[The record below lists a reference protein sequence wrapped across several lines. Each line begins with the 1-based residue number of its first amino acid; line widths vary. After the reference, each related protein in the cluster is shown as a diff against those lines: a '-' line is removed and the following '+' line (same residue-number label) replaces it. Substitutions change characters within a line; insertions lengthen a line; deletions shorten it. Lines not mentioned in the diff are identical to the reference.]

1 MLQRPAFFAGHT
13 RLNTIKAR
21 RLRAGILISIAAILI
36 VHLFHWLLPEATTTW
51 NNRVIDRVFQFR
63 ASSPAFRP
71 FYDDTVVHVDINQS
85 TLQSID
91 RRHLNRHLHARA
103 IANLGAMATTSQL
116 YDFVFASERS
126 EGEDREL
133 VEATRS
139 AGNAYFGLVF
149 LFERAHLQGSSS
161 SSDASARSY
170 LEATR
175 WNVVLK
181 DNPNRL
187 PKAMDAIITFPRLAR
202 ASRGLGSLN
211 LQYDPDGVY
220 RRYPLLY
227 GYNGVVYPSIV
238 LRIVCDYLGVP
249 PDAIVL
255 DSGHSLTLKSARFP
269 GTEARRD
276 IKIPIDLSGNM
287 VIDFI
292 GPWEQMR
299 HYNFADILHASNSN
313 AEMGLWKDELAGKI
327 VVVSEVLSGSSDA
340 GPVPTDTH
348 YPLSGVHAN
357 ALHTILTESFFHP
370 TNGLIRIFCELV
382 LAGVVTAAFVYLPA
396 MAFGAI
402 ALITV
407 IIYSG
412 AAVGAFLVS
421 RWLFDFVQPNGML
434 FLMLLAML
442 VHRAIES
449 TRVSVEA
456 ERERDLVE
464 KELEIGRRIQADFFP
479 SHLPEVCGWKL
490 AATIRPAK
498 QVAGDFY
505 DIFSVKGTRY
515 LAVVIGDVCDKG
527 VGAAMFMALF
537 RSLIRALCQQQVAE
551 TEHSDAPGKQ
561 WTQYLLQRT
570 IHQTNNY
577 IAVTHENA
585 CMFATLF
592 FAIFDT
598 HTGDMHYVNCGHEPP
613 LLLSA
618 NGASKQL
625 ESTGP
630 AIGIFPD
637 VTIDCRSIQLE
648 YGDLLFAC
656 TDGVYEAPDH
666 QGTIFP
672 KSRLHTIISAP
683 HKSLQEMLQ
692 AIEIAVDK
700 HSQDQNQFD
709 DITMVAVQRDVAAV
723 NGDQH

>member
-1 MLQRPAFFAGHT
+1 M
-13 RLNTIKAR
+13 NTIKAR
-21 RLRAGILISIAAILI
+21 RLRIGILISATVILFM
-36 VHLFHWLLPEATTTW
+36 HFFHWLLPDVTTTW
-51 NNRVIDRVFQFR
+51 NHRVIDRVFQFR
-63 ASSPAFRP
+63 ASSATFKPL
-71 FYDDTVVHVDINQS
+71 YDDTVVHVDINQS
-85 TLQSID
+85 TLQRID
-91 RRHLNRHLHARA
+91 RRHLNRQHHARA

-126 EGEDREL
+126 ENEDRQL
-133 VEATRS
+133 VEAARR

-149 LFERAHLQGSSS
+149 LFDRAHLQSGPSSYDS
-161 SSDASARSY
+161 SAKSY

-175 WNVVLK
+175 WNVALK
-181 DNPNRL
+181 GKPDSL
-187 PKAMDAIITFPRLAR
+187 PEVMDAITTFPKLAE
-202 ASRGLGSLN
+202 ASRGLGGLN

-220 RRYPLLY
+220 RRYPLIY
-227 GYNGVVYPSIV
+227 AYNGAVYPSIV
-238 LRIVCDYLGVP
+238 LRIVCDYFGVT
-249 PDAIVL
+249 PDAIVFDPGRYL
-255 DSGHSLTLKSARFP
+255 ILKAARFH
-269 GTEARRD
+269 EAKEHHD

-292 GPWEQMR
+292 GPWERMR
-299 HYNFADILHASNSN
+299 HYNFADILQASDSD
-313 AEMGLWKDELAGKI
+313 AEMALWKDELAGKI

-357 ALHTILTESFFHP
+357 ALHTILTESFFRS
-370 TNGLIRIFCELV
+370 TTGMIRILCELI
-382 LAGVVTAAFVYLPA
+382 LAAIVTAAFVYLPA

-402 ALITV
+402 AIMAALT
-407 IIYSG
+407 YSG
-412 AAVGAFLVS
+412 VAVGAFLHS

-434 FLMLLAML
+434 FLVLLAML

-456 ERERDLVE
+456 KRERDLVE

-479 SHLPEVCGWKL
+479 LHLPEVCGWKL

-505 DIFSVKGTRY
+505 DIFTVKGTRY
-515 LAVVIGDVCDKG
+515 IAVVIGDVCDKG

-537 RSLIRALCQQQVAE
+537 RSLIRALCQQQVAA

-561 WTQYLLQRT
+561 WTQHLLQRT

-598 HTGDMHYVNCGHEPP
+598 HTGEMHYVNCGHEPP

-618 NGASKQL
+618 KGSSKQL

-630 AIGIFPD
+630 AVGIFPD

-672 KSRLHTIISAP
+672 KSRLHTIISSP

-692 AIEIAVDK
+692 AIETAVDK
-700 HSQDQNQFD
+700 HSQDQDQFD
-709 DITMVAVQRDVAAV
+709 DITMVAVQRDATAAMGGNDRM
-723 NGDQH
+723 NGKGSR

>member
-1 MLQRPAFFAGHT
+1 M
-13 RLNTIKAR
+13 NTIKAR
-21 RLRAGILISIAAILI
+21 RLRTGILISTAVILFA
-36 VHLFHWLLPEATTTW
+36 HLFHWLLPEVTTTW

-63 ASSPAFRP
+63 TSSATFRP
-71 FYDDTVVHVDINQS
+71 RYDDTVVHVDINQS
-85 TLQSID
+85 TLQRID
-91 RRHLNRHLHARA
+91 RRHLNRQHHARV

-126 EGEDREL
+126 ENEDQQL

-139 AGNAYFGLVF
+139 AENAYFGLVF
-149 LFERAHLQGSSS
+149 LFDRAHLESGAL
-161 SSDASARSY
+161 SSDASARPY
-170 LEATR
+170 LEETR
-175 WNVVLK
+175 WNVTLK
-181 DNPNRL
+181 GNPSSL
-187 PKAMDAIITFPRLAR
+187 PEAMDGIITFPKLAA

-227 GYNGVVYPSIV
+227 GYNGAVYPSIV
-238 LRIVCDYLGVP
+238 LRIVCDYFGVT

-255 DSGHSLTLKSARFP
+255 DPGRSLTLKSARFA
-269 GTEARRD
+269 GAEERRD
-276 IKIPIDLSGNM
+276 IRIPIDPSGNM

-299 HYNFADILHASNSN
+299 HYNFADIHQASDSD
-313 AEMGLWKDELAGKI
+313 AEMALWKDELAGKI

-357 ALHTILTESFFHP
+357 ALHTILTESFFRP
-370 TNGLIRIFCELV
+370 TAGVARIFCELF
-382 LAGVVTAAFVYLPA
+382 LAAIVMTAFVYLPA
-396 MAFGAI
+396 MAFGVITMAV
-402 ALITV
+402 ALT
-407 IIYSG
+407 YSG
-412 AAVGAFLVS
+412 VAVGAFLYS
-421 RWLFDFVQPNGML
+421 QWLFDFVQPNGIL
-434 FLMLLAML
+434 FLMLLGML

-456 ERERDLVE
+456 KRERDLVE

-479 SHLPEVCGWKL
+479 SHLPQISGWEL

-505 DIFSVKGTRY
+505 DVFTVKGTRY
-515 LAVVIGDVCDKG
+515 LAIVIGDVCDKG

-551 TEHSDAPGKQ
+551 TEHSNAPGKQ
-561 WTQYLLQRT
+561 WTQYLLTRT

-577 IAVTHENA
+577 IAVTHEKA

-592 FAIFDT
+592 FAVFDA
-598 HTGDMHYVNCGHEPP
+598 HTGEMHYVNCGHEPP

-618 NGASKQL
+618 NGSSKQL

-630 AIGIFPD
+630 AVGIFPD

-672 KSRLHTIISAP
+672 KSRLHAIISAP

-692 AIEIAVDK
+692 AIEAAVDK
-700 HSQDQNQFD
+700 HSQDQDQFD
-709 DITMVAVQRDVAAV
+709 DITMVAVRREPAAV
-723 NGDQH
+723 

>member
-1 MLQRPAFFAGHT
+1 M
-13 RLNTIKAR
+13 NTIKTR
-21 RLRAGILISIAAILI
+21 RLRTGILISATVILF
-36 VHLFHWLLPEATTTW
+36 VHFFQWLLPDVTTTW
-51 NNRVIDRVFQFR
+51 NHRVIDRVFQFR
-63 ASSPAFRP
+63 ARSATFKPP
-71 FYDDTVVHVDINQS
+71 YDDRVVHVDINQS
-85 TLQSID
+85 TLQRID
-91 RRHLNRHLHARA
+91 RRHLNRQHHAKA

-126 EGEDREL
+126 EDEDRQL
-133 VEATRS
+133 VEAARS

-149 LFERAHLQGSSS
+149 LFDRAHPQ
-161 SSDASARSY
+161 SDASPSDSLARSY
-170 LEATR
+170 LDATR
-175 WNVVLK
+175 WDVAIK
-181 DNPNRL
+181 GPPSRL
-187 PKAMDAIITFPRLAR
+187 PEARDGIITFPKLAQ
-202 ASRGLGSLN
+202 ASRGLGGLN

-227 GYNGVVYPSIV
+227 GYNGAVYPSIV
-238 LRIVCDYLGVP
+238 LRIVCDYLGVA

-255 DSGHSLTLKSARFP
+255 DPGRCLTLKSARFP
-269 GTEARRD
+269 GAEDLRN
-276 IKIPIDLSGNM
+276 IKIPIDPSGNM

-292 GPWEQMR
+292 GPWERMR
-299 HYNFADILHASNSN
+299 HYNFADILQASENN
-313 AEMGLWKDELAGKI
+313 TEMALWKDELGGKI
-327 VVVSEVLSGSSDA
+327 AVVSEVLSGSSDA

-357 ALHTILTESFFHP
+357 ALHTILTESFFRP
-370 TNGLIRIFCELV
+370 TTGMIRLLFELV
-382 LAGVVTAAFVYLPA
+382 LAAIVTGAFVYLPA
-396 MAFGAI
+396 MAFGTIDIMA
-402 ALITV
+402 AFA
-407 IIYSG
+407 YSG
-412 AAVGAFLVS
+412 VAVGAFLYS
-421 RWLFDFVQPNGML
+421 RWLFDFVQPNVIL
-434 FLMLLAML
+434 ISMLLAML

-456 ERERDLVE
+456 RRERDLVE

-479 SHLPEVCGWKL
+479 LHLPEVCGWKL

-515 LAVVIGDVCDKG
+515 IAVVIGDVCDKG

-561 WTQYLLQRT
+561 WTQHLLQRT

-598 HTGDMHYVNCGHEPP
+598 HTGEMHYINCGHEPP
-613 LLLSA
+613 LLISA
-618 NGASKQL
+618 NGSFKHL

-630 AIGIFPD
+630 AVGIFPD
-637 VTIDCRSIQLE
+637 VTIGSRSIRIE
-648 YGDLLFAC
+648 NGDLLFAC
-656 TDGVYEAPDH
+656 TDGVYEAPDQ

-672 KSRLHTIISAP
+672 KSRLHTIISSP
-683 HKSLQEMLQ
+683 HKSLKEMLQ
-692 AIEIAVDK
+692 AIEIAVDM

-709 DITMVAVQRDVAAV
+709 DITMVAVQRNVSAE
-723 NGDQH
+723 NGNNDRMDGKSSR

>member
-1 MLQRPAFFAGHT
+1 MI
-13 RLNTIKAR
+13 TIKTR
-21 RLRAGILISIAAILI
+21 RLRTGILISATVILFA
-36 VHLFHWLLPEATTTW
+36 HFFHWLLPDVTTTW
-51 NNRVIDRVFQFR
+51 NYRVIDRVFQFR
-63 ASSPAFRP
+63 ASSATFKPH
-71 FYDDTVVHVDINQS
+71 YDDTVVHVDINQS
-85 TLQSID
+85 TLQRID
-91 RRHLNRHLHARA
+91 RRHLNRQQHARA

-126 EGEDREL
+126 ENEDRQL
-133 VEATRS
+133 VEAARS
-139 AGNAYFGLVF
+139 AGNVYFGLVF
-149 LFERAHLQGSSS
+149 LFDREHPQSDSS
-161 SSDASARSY
+161 SSDSLASAY
-170 LEATR
+170 LNATR
-175 WNVVLK
+175 WDVVIE
-181 DNPNRL
+181 DTPNRL
-187 PKAMDAIITFPRLAR
+187 PEAMDGIITFPKLAE
-202 ASRGLGSLN
+202 ASRGLGGLN

-227 GYNGVVYPSIV
+227 GYNGAVYPSIV
-238 LRIVCDYLGVP
+238 LRIVCDYLGVT

-255 DSGHSLTLKSARFP
+255 DPGRCLTLKSARFP
-269 GTEARRD
+269 RAEKRRD
-276 IKIPIDLSGNM
+276 IKIPIDPSGNM

-299 HYNFADILHASNSN
+299 HYNFADILQASESS
-313 AEMGLWKDELAGKI
+313 AEMALWKAELAGKI

-357 ALHTILTESFFHP
+357 ALHTILTESFFRP
-370 TNGLIRIFCELV
+370 TTGVIRILCELV
-382 LAGVVTAAFVYLPA
+382 LAAILTIAFVYLPA
-396 MAFGAI
+396 MAFGTIAI
-402 ALITV
+402 MGALT
-407 IIYSG
+407 YSG
-412 AAVGAFLVS
+412 VAVGAFLHS
-421 RWLFDFVQPNGML
+421 RWLFDFIQPNGML

-456 ERERDLVE
+456 RRERDLVE

-479 SHLPEVCGWKL
+479 LNLPEVSGWEL
-490 AATIRPAK
+490 AANIRPAK

-505 DIFSVKGTRY
+505 DIFTVKGTRY
-515 LAVVIGDVCDKG
+515 IAVVIGDVCDKG
-527 VGAAMFMALF
+527 VGAAIFMALF

-551 TEHSDAPGKQ
+551 SEHSDAPGKK
-561 WTQYLLQRT
+561 WTQHLLQRT

-598 HTGDMHYVNCGHEPP
+598 HTGEMHYINCGHEPP

-618 NGASKQL
+618 NGSFKHL
-625 ESTGP
+625 DSTGP
-630 AIGIFPD
+630 AVGIFPD
-637 VTIDCRSIQLE
+637 ITIDSRSIQIE
-648 YGDLLFAC
+648 NGDLLFAC

-672 KSRLHTIISAP
+672 KSRLHKIISAP
-683 HKSLQEMLQ
+683 HKSLKEMLQ
-692 AIEIAVDK
+692 AIEIAVDM

-709 DITMVAVQRDVAAV
+709 DITMVAVQRNLSSE
-723 NGDQH
+723 NGDYDRMDGKSSR

>member
-1 MLQRPAFFAGHT
+1 M
-13 RLNTIKAR
+13 NTIKVR
-21 RLRAGILISIAAILI
+21 RLRTGILISTAVILFA
-36 VHLFHWLLPEATTTW
+36 HLFHWLLPDVTTTW
-51 NNRVIDRVFQFR
+51 NSRVIDRVFQYR
-63 ASSPAFRP
+63 ARSETFKPL
-71 FYDDTVVHVDINQS
+71 YDDTVVHVDINQS
-85 TLQSID
+85 TLQRID
-91 RRHLNRHLHARA
+91 RRHLDRLNHAQA

-126 EGEDREL
+126 ENEDRQL

-149 LFERAHLQGSSS
+149 LFDRDHTQSGAS
-161 SSDASARSY
+161 SSDSSARSY

-175 WNVVLK
+175 WNVK
-181 DNPNRL
+181 IKGNSDSL
-187 PKAMDAIITFPRLAR
+187 PEALDGIITFRKLAE
-202 ASRGLGSLN
+202 ASLGLGGLN

-220 RRYPLLY
+220 RRYPLIY
-227 GYNGVVYPSIV
+227 GYHDAVYPSIV
-238 LRIVCDYLGVP
+238 LRIVCDYLEVAPGT
-249 PDAIVL
+249 IVL
-255 DSGHSLTLKSARFP
+255 EPGRYLTLKAARFP
-269 GTEARRD
+269 GTEDLRD
-276 IKIPIDLSGNM
+276 IKIPIDPSGNM

-292 GPWEQMR
+292 GPWERMR
-299 HYNFADILHASNSN
+299 HYNFADILQASESS
-313 AEMGLWKDELAGKI
+313 AEMALWKDELAGKI

-357 ALHTILTESFFHP
+357 ALHTILTESFFRP
-370 TNGLIRIFCELV
+370 TTNMIRLLCQLV
-382 LAGVVTAAFVYLPA
+382 LAAIVTVAFIYLPA
-396 MAFGAI
+396 MAFGTIAI
-402 ALITV
+402 MAALT
-407 IIYSG
+407 YSG
-412 AAVGAFLVS
+412 VAVGFFLHS
-421 RWLFDFVQPNGML
+421 RWLFDFIQPNGML

-479 SHLPEVCGWKL
+479 LHLPEVCGWEL

-505 DIFSVKGTRY
+505 DIFPVKGTHY

-561 WTQYLLQRT
+561 WTEHLLKRT

-577 IAVTHENA
+577 IAVTHEKA

-592 FAIFDT
+592 FTIFDT
-598 HTGDMHYVNCGHEPP
+598 DTGEMHYVNCGHEPP
-613 LLLSA
+613 LILSV
-618 NGASKQL
+618 NGSSEQL

-637 VTIDCRSIQLE
+637 VKIDCRSIKLE

-683 HKSLQEMLQ
+683 HKSLQEMLH
-692 AIEIAVDK
+692 AIEAAVDE

-709 DITMVAVQRDVAAV
+709 DITMVAVQRNIADM
-723 NGDQH
+723 NGGPVKNFS